1 VRTCA
6 TLDCGPGKEA
16 VRAVPAAHG
25 IDEEQT
31 ATTDDAERLSG
42 QRAQVEALMSD
53 GAWHTLPGLAA
64 ELRKRFGRR
73 YAETSISARLRD
85 LRHKGW
91 RIDRE
96 RTRPKSGLYQYRAM
110 KVSA

>member
-1 VRTCA
+1 
-6 TLDCGPGKEA
+6 
-16 VRAVPAAHG
+16 VPRSIAAQAKKRC
-25 IDEEQT
+25 EQF
-31 ATTDDAERLSG
+31 L
-42 QRAQVEALMSD
+42 QRMGLTKNRQ
-53 GAWHTLPGLAA
+53 LPPTMPSVAA